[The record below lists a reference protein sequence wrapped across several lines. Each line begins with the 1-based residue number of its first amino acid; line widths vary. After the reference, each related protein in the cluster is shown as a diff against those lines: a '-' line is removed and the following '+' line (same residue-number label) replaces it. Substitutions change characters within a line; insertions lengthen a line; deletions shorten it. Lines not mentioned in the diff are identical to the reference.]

1 MNIVPIPTFPGYGV
15 TEDGRV
21 WSCKRG
27 EYKEIQQTIATHKPN
42 AQGYYKVTISTA
54 FGRGNRVYKKVHTL
68 VALAFIGPK
77 QDGMQVNHKD
87 GDTFNNAASNL
98 EYVTQGENSVHA
110 YLHGLKAKP
119 QGELHPGARLTEAD
133 VLEIR
138 TLRKDKAA
146 SVASIAERFKISRA
160 HVKSITS
167 RKRWGHI

>member
-27 EYKEIQQTIATHKPN
+27 EWVEIKPSMGSHKPG
-42 AQGYYKVTISTA
+42 AQGYFKVGIWSA
-54 FGRGNRVYKKVHTL
+54 IGRKYPKVHTL

-77 QDGMQVNHKD
+77 QEGMQVNHKD

-98 EYVTQGENSVHA
+98 EYVTQGENSAHA

-119 QGELHPGARLTEAD
+119 KGELHPRARLTEAD

-146 SVASIAERFKISRA
+146 SVASIAEQFKISRA
-160 HVKSITS
+160 YVKSITS
-167 RKRWGHI
+167 RKAWGHV